1 MNKGSHLARIE
12 QQNYSLFLKGLDG
25 VQDDAGIECYSQ
37 DGIRLL
43 REALEAFLAEY
54 RDRFGK

>member
-1 MNKGSHLARIE
+1 MNEGSRLDRIE
-12 QQNYSLFLKGLDG
+12 QQNYSLFLKGLAG
-25 VQDDAGIECYSQ
+25 VQDNAGIECYSQ

-43 REALEAFLAEY
+43 REALEDFLAEY